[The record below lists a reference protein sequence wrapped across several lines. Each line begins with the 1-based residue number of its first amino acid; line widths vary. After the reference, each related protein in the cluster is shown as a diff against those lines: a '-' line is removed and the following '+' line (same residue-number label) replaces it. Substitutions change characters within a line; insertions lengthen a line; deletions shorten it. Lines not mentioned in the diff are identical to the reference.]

1 MANRALL
8 QSKLEGVLGSE
19 EVHFQ
24 APPSIGMKYPAI
36 VYEFSNM
43 RNSYANNNIYRKA
56 RCYQVTLIDKN
67 PDSEFVDK
75 LLELPMCSFD
85 RHFRAD
91 NLNHYIFTIYDNN

>member
-1 MANRALL
+1 MSNRTKL
-8 QSKLEGVLGSE
+8 QSQLEGILGSS

-24 APPSIGMKYPAI
+24 PPPSIQMKYPAI

-43 RNSYANNNIYRKA
+43 RNSYANNVIYRKA

-75 LLELPMCSFD
+75 LLSLPMCSFD
-85 RHFRAD
+85 KHFRSD